1 MKLMKLPALVAGAM
15 LTVGML
21 VVLAGCTSSLTALTS
36 TTVNR
41 HDVLVTIMAANTV
54 QDAATAAMAGCL
66 ATHSRTGI
74 CTPAVVR
81 KLHTALVAMRGPR
94 DQLNAFAQAHGDQ
107 RLGVTGLYDA
117 VVASKDALL
126 AILVQYGAAAP
137 A

>member
-1 MKLMKLPALVAGAM
+1 MRLFKSLLAVCALAA
-15 LTVGML
+15 
-21 VVLAGCTSSLTALTS
+21 LAACASPLTALTS
-36 TTVNR
+36 ATVNR
-41 HDVLVTIMAANTV
+41 HDVLLTIMAANTV
-54 QDAATAAMAGCL
+54 EDTATAAMAGCL

-74 CTPAVVR
+74 CTPTVVA
-81 KLHTALVAMRGPR
+81 KLHTALVAMRVPR

-117 VVASKDALL
+117 VIASKDALL